1 MEIISDN
8 HKALVCKVH
17 VREFPGADRLQLGLC
32 NGFQV
37 IVGKEVQDGTLGLFF
52 QEGLQISEEFA
63 KANDLV
69 RRKDE
74 QGNACGGMFD
84 ENRRVRTIKLRGQQ
98 SFGFWIPLD
107 SLYWFLDHNFQ
118 CVENLKEGDLLDEFA
133 GVKLCSKYITK
144 ATRNARTTQRS
155 TRRGEV
161 FGMPKH
167 FDTVQFKRE
176 YEKIPEGARVIL
188 SCKLH
193 GTSQRVVKTYDK
205 RILSKWEKF
214 KKWLGF
220 QVETE
225 CLKYITG
232 TRNVI
237 VSDDKDGFHSND
249 MRARATAFFEGK
261 LPINMAVYF
270 EVVGYE
276 REGVPIMPRV
286 SSKCLKDKEFTK
298 RYGETI
304 TYKYGCPDGTLDVYV
319 YRITQTT
326 NDGHVIELSWE
337 QVKAYCDMWG
347 VKHVPEISN
356 FIFSSNHYNEISG
369 YPYDYESLMELAIKH
384 SGGPD
389 VIDSSHPREGICI
402 RWEKGLEFGIQKL
415 KNFEFL
421 EMEHSTKDDE
431 DCVDMEEC
439 S

>member
-69 RRKDE
+69 RRKDAD
-74 QGNACGGMFD
+74 GKPCGGMFD

-98 SFGFWIPLD
+98 SFGFWIAL
-107 SLYWFLDHNFQ
+107 SAICGGNF
-118 CVENLKEGDLLDEFA
+118 EGLKEGDLLDEFS
-133 GVKLCSKYITK
+133 GMKLCSKYITK

-167 FDTVQFKRE
+167 FDTPQLKRE
-176 YEKIPEGARVIL
+176 YERIPVGCKLIIQE
-188 SCKLH
+188 KLH

-205 RILSKWEKF
+205 RVLSKWEKF

-337 QVKAYCDMWG
+337 QVKAYCNMWG
-347 VKHVPEISN
+347 VKYVPEITS
-356 FIFSSNHYNEISG
+356 FDFSDLGGG
-369 YPYDYESLMELAIKH
+369 YEGLMTVALSHHVGESL
-384 SGGPD
+384 
-389 VIDSSHPREGICI
+389 IDPSHPREGICI

-421 EMEHSTKDDE
+421 EMEHSTKDDD
-431 DCVDMEEC
+431 DCVDIEEA